1 MSDRSPGP
9 VWLAKAAG
17 STVSA
22 RPRWGRTRGVNAI
35 IGRTL
40 TETDDRIGNPQPVVV
55 ISYDFWQRR
64 FGLDPAVIGRRITLD
79 DRPLTIVG
87 VAPPGFFG
95 FEVGGSPDI

>member
-1 MSDRSPGP
+1 M
-9 VWLAKAAG
+9 
-17 STVSA
+17 
-22 RPRWGRTRGVNAI
+22 
-35 IGRTL
+35 L